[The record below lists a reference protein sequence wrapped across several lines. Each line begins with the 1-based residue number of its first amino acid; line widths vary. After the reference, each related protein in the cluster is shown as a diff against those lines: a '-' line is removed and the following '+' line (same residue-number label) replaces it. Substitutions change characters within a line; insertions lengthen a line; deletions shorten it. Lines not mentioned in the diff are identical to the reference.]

1 MQTQTQSW
9 WDTSRSAEAALEPIE
24 VEDPSTACEACDAAD
39 DRVQLCAEHSL
50 LVVELL

>member
-1 MQTQTQSW
+1 MQMQSW
-9 WDTSRSAEAALEPIE
+9 WETIRSAEATLESIE

-39 DRVQLCAEHSL
+39 DRAELCAEHSL